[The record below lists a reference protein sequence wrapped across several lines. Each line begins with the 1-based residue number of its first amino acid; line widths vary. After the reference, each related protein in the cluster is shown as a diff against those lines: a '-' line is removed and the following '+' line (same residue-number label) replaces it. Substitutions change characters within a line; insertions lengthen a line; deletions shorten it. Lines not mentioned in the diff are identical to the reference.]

1 MPSNSRSNLTK
12 RRASRT
18 MSEPGNRLLTIE
30 EMLDEC
36 EALGRF
42 RAEARAL
49 DAWTDELTD
58 RAFALEKLM
67 DKLAVGHAKAAEQRL
82 KGETV

>member
-1 MPSNSRSNLTK
+1 
-12 RRASRT
+12 
-18 MSEPGNRLLTIE
+18 MSEPAARLLTIE

-36 EALGRF
+36 EALGRDLQAQLGRF
-42 RAEARAL
+42 QAEARAL

-58 RAFALEKLM
+58 RAFALEMLM
-67 DKLAVGHAKAAEQRL
+67 DKLAVGHAKAAAQRL

>member
-1 MPSNSRSNLTK
+1 
-12 RRASRT
+12 
-18 MSEPGNRLLTIE
+18 MSEPAKRLLTVE

-36 EALGRF
+36 EAIGHDLQAQLGRF
-42 RAEARAL
+42 RAETRAL

-67 DKLAVGHAKAAEQRL
+67 DKLAVSHVKAAGQIRPATAAELQRGL
-82 KGETV
+82 PL